1 MVESMEVNVRAEI
14 DDRELVERITS
25 GDRAAFEILVDRF
38 SAGVINL
45 CNRITCNRM
54 DAEDVAQD
62 VFVEIYKNIGRFRGE
77 SSLATWVNRIAY
89 NRSLNFLRDNKHRA
103 GISLDSRD
111 DGTDKSLG
119 ETLAGKPADQPDKN
133 LEMRRNRSTLFE
145 AIAGLPEKYRRPF
158 ALHKLDG
165 MPYAKIAETLDISIS
180 AVESRIH
187 RAKLKLQKELTR
199 TLKG

>member
-1 MVESMEVNVRAEI
+1 MAVSVKEEI
-14 DDRELVERITS
+14 DEQELVQRITS
-25 GDRAAFEILVDRF
+25 GDRAAFKILVDRF

-45 CNRITCNRM
+45 CHRITGNRM

-89 NRSLNFLRDNKHRA
+89 NRSLNFLRDSRHRA

-111 DGTDKSLG
+111 DSTDMSLG
-119 ETLAGKPADQPDKN
+119 ETLAGKLSDQPDKN
-133 LEMRRNRSTLFE
+133 LEIRHNRSMLYK
-145 AIAGLPEKYRRPF
+145 AIAELPEKYRRPF

-165 MPYAKIAETLDISIS
+165 MPYAQIAETLNISLS

-187 RAKLKLQKELTR
+187 RAKLKLQKELTK

>member
-1 MVESMEVNVRAEI
+1 MAVSVKEEI
-14 DDRELVERITS
+14 NEQELVERITS
-25 GDRAAFEILVDRF
+25 GDRAAFKILVDRF
-38 SAGVINL
+38 SSRVMNL
-45 CNRITCNRM
+45 CHRITGNRM

-62 VFVEIYKNIGRFRGE
+62 VFVEIYKNISWFRGE

-89 NRSLNFLRDNKHRA
+89 NRSLNFLRDSRHRA

-111 DGTDKSLG
+111 DSTDMSLG
-119 ETLAGKPADQPDKN
+119 ETLAGKPSDQPDKN
-133 LEMRRNRSTLFE
+133 LEIRHNRSMLYK

-165 MPYAKIAETLDISIS
+165 MPYAQIAETLNISLS

-187 RAKLKLQKELTR
+187 RAKLKLQKELAK
-199 TLKG
+199 TLRG

>member
-1 MVESMEVNVRAEI
+1 MEVNVRAEI

-25 GDRAAFEILVDRF
+25 GERAAFKILVDRF
-38 SAGVINL
+38 RAGVINL
-45 CNRITCNRM
+45 CYRITGNRM

-62 VFVEIYKNIGRFRGE
+62 VFVEIYKNIGKFRGD

-103 GISLDSRD
+103 GVSLDSRD
-111 DGTDKSLG
+111 VSSDRSLG
-119 ETLAGKPADQPDKN
+119 ETLAGKPSDQPDK
-133 LEMRRNRSTLFE
+133 EFEIRHNRSMLYG
-145 AIAGLPEKYRRPF
+145 AIEKLPEKYRRPF
-158 ALHKLDG
+158 VLHKLDG
-165 MPYAKIAETLDISIS
+165 MPYARIAETLNISLS

-199 TLKG
+199 TLTE